1 MNTNTDITG
10 SHAHIYFYTV
20 SYEAVARVRKG

>member
-10 SHAHIYFYTV
+10 FHTYIYFYAI
-20 SYEAVARVRKG
+20 SYEAVARTRKR